1 MNRIHDRP
9 AQGPLLVVVVA
20 GACAWLAGCQ
30 PKPEATWFPLT
41 PGHTQTY
48 EVRYETTG
56 SADADADAQTERT
69 PERWIQTVREP
80 RTWNNTEVH
89 VRHHS
94 AGVEFLFERSEA
106 GIRRVALRADIDAE
120 PTEDDPPRWVLK
132 APYAVGTEWTTNSVP
147 YLLRRKNEYPYELVH
162 THRVLM
168 NWRIEAVDEAVTTPA
183 GTFSPCLRVV
193 GLGQLNLYTD
203 PVNGFTNVPIESR
216 EWFCLG
222 QGLVRWERSETVP
235 PGFFSGGKVTAEL
248 VP

>member
-1 MNRIHDRP
+1 MNRSMGKTKTRP
-9 AQGPLLVVVVA
+9 LGMAAVA
-20 GACAWLAGCQ
+20 CGWALLAGCQ
-30 PKPEATWFPLT
+30 PRPEATWFPLT
-41 PGHTQTY
+41 PGYTQTY
-48 EVRYETTG
+48 EVRYE
-56 SADADADAQTERT
+56 SASNPDADTGLERP
-69 PERWIQTVREP
+69 PERWTQTVREP
-80 RTWNNTEVH
+80 RSWNDTQVH

-132 APYAVGTEWTTNSVP
+132 APYAVGTEWTTTSVP

-168 NWRIEAVDEAVTTPA
+168 NWRIEAVDDAVTTPA
-183 GTFSPCLRVV
+183 GRFSPCLRVV

-216 EWFCLG
+216 EWFCMG
-222 QGLVRWERSETVP
+222 HGLVRWERSETVP